1 MQAYSS
7 NDLYNQII
15 RQEASDAFRN
25 NYLSE
30 ESYKK
35 ILLSKPCNLYMPNYF
50 IRIALGLVTI
60 IAVLFTAVL
69 LGLLFASSGGSA
81 RVITLCFFL
90 GVACYAALEL
100 IIKNKKY
107 YNAGID
113 NILMSSVIIFFLSAF
128 FVNDITTK
136 YILIS
141 AISMAIALYLCVRF
155 TDAFMAIVCYLSFV
169 LFVFF
174 LYQKLGTI
182 AKTTLPFL
190 MMILSVCIYV
200 SMQRLQKMD
209 RLVTYNF
216 CLKSVMLLTLVTF
229 YAACNYFV
237 VKELSNQMLGPR
249 VSIKDDL
256 PMGWLFWIFTFSIPF
271 IYIFYGIKR
280 KDLLFI
286 RTGLVLIAAAI
297 FTIRYYHHVLSAE
310 ICMLIAGSVLII
322 VSYLL
327 IQYLKEPRQGYTSA
341 EVNPPGENLLN
352 IEALIIAR
360 TLGTSS
366 KTQDNSLF
374 GGGSGGGGGATG
386 NF

>member
-1 MQAYSS
+1 MQAYNS
-7 NDLYNQII
+7 NDLFNQII

-35 ILLSKPCNLYMPNYF
+35 ILLSKPCDLYTPNYF

-69 LGLLFASSGGSA
+69 LGLLFASSGGA
-81 RVITLCFFL
+81 AQLVILCFFL
-90 GVACYAALEL
+90 GIACYVALEL

-107 YNAGID
+107 YNAGVD

-128 FVNDITTK
+128 FANNITTN

-155 TDAFMAIVCYLSFV
+155 TDAFMSIICYLSFI

-200 SMQRLQKMD
+200 TMQRLQKMD
-209 RLVTYNF
+209 KLVTYNF
-216 CLKSVMLLTLVTF
+216 CLKSVMLLTLLTF
-229 YAACNYFV
+229 YASCNYFV
-237 VKELSNQMLGPR
+237 VKELSNQLFDLGP
-249 VSIKDDL
+249 SAKDDL
-256 PMGWLFWIFTFSIPF
+256 SMGWLFWIFTFSIPF
-271 IYIFYGIKR
+271 IYIFYGIRR
-280 KDLLFI
+280 KDFLFI
-286 RTGLVLIAAAI
+286 RTGLVLIAASI
-297 FTIRYYHHVLSAE
+297 FTIRYYHHVFSVE
-310 ICMLIAGSVLII
+310 ISMLIAGSALII
-322 VSYLL
+322 VSYFL
-327 IQYLKEPRQGYTSA
+327 IKYLKEPRRGYTSV
-341 EVNPPGENLLN
+341 EINPPGKSLLN
-352 IEALIIAR
+352 IEALIIAQ

-374 GGGSGGGGGATG
+374 GGGSGGGGGASG